1 MLPSEE
7 AWIIVRYVAGEKQ
20 VDIASDI
27 EISSGRICM
36 VIKKFCNEWS
46 GVDVERDRYYGE
58 ARRQC
63 ALKALKNY
71 YMNTD
76 GVIERPRPLWRPPVG
91 LSMWT
96 YSSRIYSAGRH
107 EHAWL
112 LRAEGQ
118 TLKCIGDRLGVG
130 RQRASQMIRWQ
141 GERVARAMKRMK
153 MSIEVT

>member
-20 VDIASDI
+20 ADIASDI
-27 EISSGRICM
+27 EVSSGRICM

-46 GVDVERDRYYGE
+46 GVNVEYGRHYGK

-63 ALKALKNY
+63 ALKALENY

-76 GVIERPRPLWRPPVG
+76 GVIERPRPVWRSTAG
-91 LSMWT
+91 FST
-96 YSSRIYSAGRH
+96 HDYSLRIYSQGRH

-141 GERVARAMKRMK
+141 GERVARAIKRMK